1 MDFGT
6 GRNIFVFLVFPDRL
20 NPAFQFS
27 AEESEMEVKIR
38 GQKELNQEVKDAHF
52 CTGCGACINLC
63 PYQASYRDQVVML
76 HSCDLKEGGCYAFC
90 PRTPTDLED
99 LKKRLFDP
107 KDLTRELGAVKGF
120 YLTRAADP
128 KIRARAQHGGTV
140 TTLITLALQE
150 GIIDTAVLAEEGRDL
165 LPQGAMVQDPDGI
178 RKGSRSKFVVSPNVA
193 EFNRLA
199 KEGGKKIGI
208 VATPCQA
215 LALAKMRLKPLKN
228 YAERV
233 DQLKL
238 VIGIFCGWALS
249 WRSLVEVLRKKVDLS
264 EIEGMDIPPSKY
276 HLLQLYTKKGTIDI
290 SLDEVT
296 ASVRGACWYCT
307 DLTAEFSDLSVG
319 SARLPEGW
327 EQAKGWNQVIVRTPT
342 GQKLLN
348 LAKDRGLLEFRE
360 VPGENLPKLKTASLA
375 KKKTAVK
382 NLKLRS
388 RDPKNLFYLDPED
401 PVLSAMAA
409 GS

>member
-1 MDFGT
+1 MNT
-6 GRNIFVFLVFPDRL
+6 
-20 NPAFQFS
+20 
-27 AEESEMEVKIR
+27 KIM
-38 GQKELNQEVKDAHF
+38 GQKELQKEVMETHF

-63 PYQASYRDQVVML
+63 PYQAYYRDQVVML
-76 HSCDLKEGGCYAFC
+76 HPCDLKEGGCYAFC
-90 PRTPTDLED
+90 PRTPTDLEA

-107 KDLTRELGAVKGF
+107 KDLTPELGAVKGF
-120 YLTRAADP
+120 YITRAADP
-128 KIRARAQHGGTV
+128 GLRAGAQHGGTV

-150 GIIDTAVLAEEGRDL
+150 GIIDTAILTEEGRDL
-165 LPQGAMVQDPDGI
+165 LPQETAVQDPASVKKRG
-178 RKGSRSKFVVSPNVA
+178 RSKFVVSPNVG
-193 EFNRLA
+193 EFNRIA

-215 LALAKMRLKPLKN
+215 LALAKMRMKPLKN
-228 YAERV
+228 YAERI

-249 WRSLVEVLRKKVDLS
+249 WGSLVEVLRKKIDLS

-276 HLLQLYTKKGTIDI
+276 HVLQLYTKKGIFDI
-290 SLDEVT
+290 SLDEVA
-296 ASVRGACWYCT
+296 ASVRGACWYCP

-327 EQAKGWNQVIVRTPT
+327 EEAKGWNQVIVRTPL

-348 LAKDRGLLEFRE
+348 LAKEKRLLEFRE
-360 VPGENLPKLKTASLA
+360 VPEGNLPKLKTASLG
-375 KKKTAVK
+375 KKRTAVK

-388 RDPKNLFYLDPED
+388 RDSKNLFYLDPED
-401 PVLSAMAA
+401 PVLGAIAA
-409 GS
+409 GL

>member
-1 MDFGT
+1 
-6 GRNIFVFLVFPDRL
+6 
-20 NPAFQFS
+20 
-27 AEESEMEVKIR
+27 MEVKIR
-38 GQKELNQEVKDAHF
+38 GQKELNKEVQEAHF

-107 KDLTRELGAVKGF
+107 RDLTPELGAVKGM
-120 YLTRAADP
+120 YITRAADP
-128 KIRARAQHGGTV
+128 EVRAGAQHGGTV
-140 TTLITLALQE
+140 TTLVTLALHE
-150 GIIDTAVLAEEGRDL
+150 GIIDTAVLAEGGRDL
-165 LPQGAMVQDPDGI
+165 LPQGVMVQDPDGI
-178 RKGSRSKFVVSPNVA
+178 RKRTRSKFVVSHNVA

-199 KEGGKKIGI
+199 REGGKKIGI

-215 LALAKMRLKPLKN
+215 LALAKMRVKPLKN
-228 YAERV
+228 YAEKI

-249 WRSLVEVLRKKVDLS
+249 WRSLVELLRKKVDLA

-276 HLLQLYTKKGTIDI
+276 HLLQLYTKRGTIDI

-296 ASVRGACWYCT
+296 PSVRGACWYCP

-327 EQAKGWNQVIVRTPT
+327 EEAKGWNQVIVRTPL

-348 LAKDRGLLEFRE
+348 LAKDKGLLEFRE
-360 VPGENLPKLKTASLA
+360 VPEENLPKLKAASLG
-375 KKKTAVK
+375 KKRTAVK

-388 RDPKNLFYLDPED
+388 HDPKNLFYLDPDD
-401 PVLSAMAA
+401 PVLSSMAA

>member
-1 MDFGT
+1 
-6 GRNIFVFLVFPDRL
+6 
-20 NPAFQFS
+20 
-27 AEESEMEVKIR
+27 MEVKIR

-52 CTGCGACINLC
+52 CTGCGACVNLC

-120 YLTRAADP
+120 YITRAADP
-128 KIRARAQHGGTV
+128 KVRARAQHGGTV
-140 TTLITLALQE
+140 TALITLALRE
-150 GIIDTAVLAEEGRDL
+150 GIIDTAILAEEGRDL
-165 LPQGAMVQDPDGI
+165 LPQGVTVQDPDGI
-178 RKGSRSKFVVSPNVA
+178 RKRSRSKFVVSPNVA

-199 KEGGKKIGI
+199 KEGGKKIGV

-215 LALAKMRLKPLKN
+215 LALAKMRMKPLKN
-228 YAERV
+228 YGERIG
-233 DQLKL
+233 QLKL

-249 WRSLVEVLRKKVDLS
+249 WRSLVEVLRKKIALS

-296 ASVRGACWYCT
+296 SSVRGACWYCP

-327 EQAKGWNQVIVRTPT
+327 EQAKGWNQVIVRTPA
-342 GQKLLN
+342 GQNFLN
-348 LAKDRGLLEFRE
+348 LAKEKGLLEFRK
-360 VPGENLPKLKTASLA
+360 VPDENLPKLKTASLG
-375 KKKTAVK
+375 KKRTAMK
-382 NLKLRS
+382 NLKFRS
-388 RDPKNLFYLDPED
+388 RDEKNLYFLDPED
-401 PVLSAMAA
+401 PVLRAIAA
-409 GS
+409 WS

>member
-1 MDFGT
+1 MNT
-6 GRNIFVFLVFPDRL
+6 
-20 NPAFQFS
+20 
-27 AEESEMEVKIR
+27 KIM
-38 GQKELNQEVKDAHF
+38 GQKELQKEVMEAHF

-63 PYQASYRDQVVML
+63 PYQAYYRDQVVML

-90 PRTPTDLED
+90 PRTPTDLEA

-107 KDLTRELGAVKGF
+107 KDLTPELGAVKGF
-120 YLTRAADP
+120 YVTRAADP
-128 KIRARAQHGGTV
+128 GVRAGAQHGGTV

-150 GIIDTAVLAEEGRDL
+150 GIIDTAILTEEGRDL
-165 LPQGAMVQDPDGI
+165 LPRETAVQDPALVKKRG
-178 RKGSRSKFVVSPNVA
+178 RSKFVVSPNVA
-193 EFNRLA
+193 EFNRIA

-215 LALAKMRLKPLKN
+215 LALAKMRMKPLKN
-228 YAERV
+228 YAERI

-249 WRSLVEVLRKKVDLS
+249 WRSLVEVLRKKIDLS

-276 HLLQLYTKKGTIDI
+276 HVLQLYTKKGIFDI

-296 ASVRGACWYCT
+296 ASVRGACWYCP

-327 EQAKGWNQVIVRTPT
+327 EEAKGWNQVIVRTPL

-348 LAKDRGLLEFRE
+348 LAKEKGLLEFRE
-360 VPGENLPKLKTASLA
+360 VPEGNLPKLKTASLG
-375 KKKTAVK
+375 KKRTAVK

-388 RDPKNLFYLDPED
+388 RDSKDLFYLDPED
-401 PVLSAMAA
+401 PVLGVMAA
-409 GS
+409 GL

>member
-1 MDFGT
+1 MDLGA

-107 KDLTRELGAVKGF
+107 EDLTRELGAVKGF

-150 GIIDTAVLAEEGRDL
+150 GIIDTAVLTEEGRDL

-199 KEGGKKIGI
+199 KEGGKKIGV

-228 YAERV
+228 YAERI

-249 WRSLVEVLRKKVDLS
+249 WRSLVEVLRKKIDLS

-296 ASVRGACWYCT
+296 ASVRGACWYCP

-327 EQAKGWNQVIVRTPT
+327 EQAKGWNQVIVRTSM
-342 GQKLLN
+342 GQKLLK
-348 LAKDRGLLEFRE
+348 LAKDKGLLEFRE
-360 VPGENLPKLKTASLA
+360 VPGENLPKLKTASLG
-375 KKKTAVK
+375 KKRTAVK

-401 PVLSAMAA
+401 PVLKTMAA

>member
-1 MDFGT
+1 MNT
-6 GRNIFVFLVFPDRL
+6 
-20 NPAFQFS
+20 
-27 AEESEMEVKIR
+27 KIM
-38 GQKELNQEVKDAHF
+38 GQKELQKEVMEAHF

-63 PYQASYRDQVVML
+63 PYQAYYRDQVVML
-76 HSCDLKEGGCYAFC
+76 HPCDLKEGGCYAFC
-90 PRTPTDLED
+90 PRTPTDLEA

-107 KDLTRELGAVKGF
+107 KDLTPELGAVKGF
-120 YLTRAADP
+120 YITRSADP
-128 KIRARAQHGGTV
+128 GVRAGAQHGGTV

-150 GIIDTAVLAEEGRDL
+150 GIIDTAILTEEGRDL
-165 LPQGAMVQDPDGI
+165 LPRETAVQDPASVKKRG
-178 RKGSRSKFVVSPNVA
+178 RSKFVVSPNLA
-193 EFNRLA
+193 EFNRIA

-208 VATPCQA
+208 VATPCQT
-215 LALAKMRLKPLKN
+215 LALAKMRMKPLKN
-228 YAERV
+228 YAERI

-249 WRSLVEVLRKKVDLS
+249 WRSLVEVLRKKIDLS

-276 HLLQLYTKKGTIDI
+276 HVLHLYTKKGILEI

-296 ASVRGACWYCT
+296 ASVRGACWYCP

-327 EQAKGWNQVIVRTPT
+327 EEAKGWNQVIVRTPL

-348 LAKDRGLLEFRE
+348 LAKEKGLLEFRE
-360 VPGENLPKLKTASLA
+360 VPEGNLPKLKTASLG
-375 KKKTAVK
+375 KKRTAVK

-388 RDPKNLFYLDPED
+388 RDSKNLFYLDPED
-401 PVLSAMAA
+401 PVLGVMAA
-409 GS
+409 GL

>member
-1 MDFGT
+1 
-6 GRNIFVFLVFPDRL
+6 
-20 NPAFQFS
+20 
-27 AEESEMEVKIR
+27 
-38 GQKELNQEVKDAHF
+38 
-52 CTGCGACINLC
+52 
-63 PYQASYRDQVVML
+63 
-76 HSCDLKEGGCYAFC
+76 
-90 PRTPTDLED
+90 
-99 LKKRLFDP
+99 
-107 KDLTRELGAVKGF
+107 
-120 YLTRAADP
+120 
-128 KIRARAQHGGTV
+128 
-140 TTLITLALQE
+140 
-150 GIIDTAVLAEEGRDL
+150 
-165 LPQGAMVQDPDGI
+165 MVQDPDGI
-178 RKGSRSKFVVSPNVA
+178 RKRSRSKFVVSPNVA

-199 KEGGKKIGI
+199 KEGGKKIGV

-215 LALAKMRLKPLKN
+215 LALAKMRMKPLKN
-228 YAERV
+228 YAERI

-249 WRSLVEVLRKKVDLS
+249 WRNLVELLRKKIDLS

-296 ASVRGACWYCT
+296 ASVRGACWYCP

-327 EQAKGWNQVIVRTPT
+327 EQAKGWNQVIVRTPM
-342 GQKLLN
+342 GQKLLD
-348 LAKDRGLLEFRE
+348 LAKKKGVLEFRN
-360 VPGENLPKLKTASLA
+360 VPEENLPKLKTASLG
-375 KKKTAVK
+375 KKRTAVK

-401 PVLSAMAA
+401 PVLKTMAA

>member
-1 MDFGT
+1 MD
-6 GRNIFVFLVFPDRL
+6 
-20 NPAFQFS
+20 
-27 AEESEMEVKIR
+27 MKIL
-38 GQKELNQEVKDAHF
+38 GQKELNQEVRDAHF
-52 CTGCGACINLC
+52 CTGCGACVNLC
-63 PYQASYRDQVVML
+63 PYQASYRDQIVML
-76 HSCDLKEGGCYAFC
+76 HPCDLKEGGCYAFC
-90 PRTPTDLED
+90 PRTPTDLEA

-107 KDLTRELGAVKGF
+107 KDLTPELGAVKGF
-120 YLTRAADP
+120 YLTRAADRQV
-128 KIRARAQHGGTV
+128 RAGAQHGGTV

-150 GIIDTAVLAEEGRDL
+150 GIIDTAILADEGRDL
-165 LPQGAMVQDPDGI
+165 LPLETSVQDTASVGK
-178 RKGSRSKFVVSPNVA
+178 RGRSKFVVSPNVA
-193 EFNRLA
+193 EFNRIA

-215 LALAKMRLKPLKN
+215 LALAKMRMKPLKT
-228 YAERV
+228 YADRV

-238 VIGIFCGWALS
+238 IIGIFCGWALS
-249 WRSLVEVLRKKVDLS
+249 WRSLVEVLRKRIDLS

-276 HLLQLYTKKGTIDI
+276 HLLQLYTKKGIIDI
-290 SLDEVT
+290 SLDEVIS
-296 ASVRGACWYCT
+296 SVRGACWYCP

-327 EQAKGWNQVIVRTPT
+327 EEAKGWNQVIVRTPL

-360 VPGENLPKLKTASLA
+360 VPEGNLPRLKTASLS
-375 KKKTAVK
+375 KKRTAVK

-401 PVLSAMAA
+401 PVLGAMAA
-409 GS
+409 GL